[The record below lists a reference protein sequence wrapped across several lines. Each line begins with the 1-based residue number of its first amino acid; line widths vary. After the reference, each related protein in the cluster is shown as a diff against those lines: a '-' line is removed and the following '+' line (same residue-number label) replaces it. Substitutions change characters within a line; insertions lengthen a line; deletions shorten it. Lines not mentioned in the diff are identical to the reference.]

1 MRTLKNMFIRYLL
14 LNFTVF
20 NTVNYHFA
28 YTRLKIIIYIFGTFN
43 FIIFEPLIRKI
54 RLTAFLCLSLTASST
69 FDSGSTKNY
78 VVYYASKKTRTI
90 VTNETAFGVAASAV

>member
-1 MRTLKNMFIRYLL
+1 MFIRYLL
-14 LNFTVF
+14 LNFTVL

-28 YTRLKIIIYIFGTFN
+28 YTRLKIIIYIFDTFN

-69 FDSGSTKNY
+69 FDSATKNY
-78 VVYYASKKTRTI
+78 VIYYASKKTRTI